1 MVNIGKYRTDLASE
15 AHRLAQNGRRDLAP
29 LPGVETAEE
38 RREEATLFRVHITDE
53 RGAETL
59 GKPQGRYC
67 TLEAEHFR
75 PRGDPRFRA
84 QAEMLSAEIRRLLPP
99 GEGPYLAAGLGNEAV
114 TPDALGPLAA
124 RNILATR
131 HLKRAGHPLFSEF
144 TEVAVCAPGVL
155 GSSGMEAALQLKVLS
170 RELKPGCL
178 LVIDALAGAEAG
190 RLCRTVQITD
200 SGIAPGSGVGNDR
213 APLSR
218 ESLGLPVIALGVPT
232 VIDAAFLG
240 GDSMKGMFV
249 TPKEIDEA
257 VRCAARL
264 IGYAVNLA
272 LQPKLSFED
281 LAELL
286 D

>member
-1 MVNIGKYRTDLASE
+1 MEKNGKLRTDLASE
-15 AHRLAQNGRRDLAP
+15 AHRLVQNGRRDLAP

-38 RREEATLFRVHITDE
+38 QRADCSLFYVHITDA
-53 RGAETL
+53 RGAEVL
-59 GKPQGRYC
+59 GKPRGRYC
-67 TLEAEHFR
+67 TLEAERFR
-75 PRGDPRFRA
+75 PRGDPRFRR
-84 QAEMLSAEIRRLLPP
+84 QAETLAEVIRRLLPP
-99 GEGPYLAAGLGNEAV
+99 GEGPFLTAGLGNGAV

-124 RNILATR
+124 QSILATR
-131 HLKRAGHPLFSEF
+131 HLKRSGDPLFQDF

-155 GSSGMEAALQLKVLS
+155 GSTGIEAAQQLGALC
-170 RELKPGCL
+170 RELQPACL
-178 LVIDALAGAEAG
+178 LVVDALAGAEAG

-240 GDSMKGMFV
+240 GEAMKGLFV

-272 LQPKLSFED
+272 LQPKLSFEE

>member
-1 MVNIGKYRTDLASE
+1 MEYNGKFRTDLASE
-15 AHRLAQNGRRDLAP
+15 AHRLALNGRQDLAA

-38 RREEATLFRVHITDE
+38 QREDCSLFRVHITDQ
-53 RGAETL
+53 RGAEAL

-67 TLEAEHFR
+67 TLEAERFR

-84 QAEMLSAEIRRLLPP
+84 QAETLADEIRELLPP
-99 GEGPYLAAGLGNEAV
+99 GGGPYLTAGLGNEAV

-124 RNILATR
+124 RSILATR
-131 HLKRAGHPLFSEF
+131 HLKRSGDPLFADFS
-144 TEVAVCAPGVL
+144 EVAVFAPGVL
-155 GSSGMEAALQLKVLS
+155 GSSGIEAALQLGVLA
-170 RELKPGCL
+170 RELQPSCL

-218 ESLGLPVIALGVPT
+218 ESLSLPVVALGVPT
-232 VIDAAFLG
+232 VIDAAYLG

-272 LQPKLSFED
+272 LQPKLSFDD